1 MQLLILLFLLAY
13 GGKTDKLKEVQPL
26 LESIGGDEM
35 KSALKDAEELGN
47 VLSAVQS
54 IAKGDGMP
62 NDIMDAFD
70 VGDNFNP
77 PQSREEQCG
86 KEQSGKE
93 QGFPLAPIANI
104 ADEGITYCLSR
115 YIAADI

>member
-1 MQLLILLFLLAY
+1 MQLLVLLILLAY

-35 KSALKDAEELGN
+35 KSALKDAEELGT

-54 IAKGDGMP
+54 MAQGENNFSSDDMDVFAADDGNSDP
-62 NDIMDAFD
+62 
-70 VGDNFNP
+70 V
-77 PQSREEQCG
+77 QS
-86 KEQSGKE
+86 KEA

-104 ADEGITYCLSR
+104 ADEGITYSLSR
-115 YIAADI
+115 YIALDL